1 MESITARKRI
11 DYVDI
16 AKGIGMLLVM
26 WAHILVEGPINWF
39 IYIFH
44 MPLFFFISGMLFIP
58 SKYPTCLSL
67 IKKRYHTLIVPYVC
81 YSVITWIVWVAY
93 SFISKSNVASYWMP
107 LAQTVIAQGSGGFLV
122 HNVPL
127 WFVTCL
133 FVVEVTYFYI
143 NKIDNVSLKT
153 GLCLLLTVLGYCMI
167 EAFEFFPFNLLPW
180 SIEVALASMVFY
192 SVGNTYGQN
201 LTEFLDIIHQKKK
214 LFRLILLFALLT
226 VTVLCSLVTRH
237 ISFGS
242 DRLGA
247 HPVPLYL
254 GAFAGIIMILLI
266 SNEVSLLNISLS
278 IVVKFIDYIKWIGKN
293 SFRFMAV
300 HVPIKGFLT
309 AVVARIFHT
318 TTNAVGGNLFYC
330 GIVFI
335 ITLLLTTMIT
345 MITNL
350 TIRRIHR
357 KG

>member
-44 MPLFFFISGMLFIP
+44 MPLFFFISGLLYVP

-81 YSVITWIVWVAY
+81 YSVLTWLVWVAY
-93 SFISKSNVASYWMP
+93 SFISKSNVDSYWMP

-143 NKIDNVSLKT
+143 NKIDKVSLKI
-153 GLCLLLTVLGYCMI
+153 GLCLLLTALGYCMI
-167 EAFEFFPFNLLPW
+167 EVFAFFPFTLLPW

-192 SVGNTYGQN
+192 SVGNTYGDN
-201 LTEFLDIIHQKKK
+201 LTDFLAIIHQKKIF
-214 LFRLILLFALLT
+214 FRLLLLFALLT

-242 DRLGA
+242 DRLGDR
-247 HPVPLYL
+247 PIPLYF
-254 GAFAGIIMILLI
+254 GAFAGIAMILLI
-266 SNEVSLLNISLS
+266 SSEISLLNITSS
-278 IVVKFIDYIKWIGKN
+278 IVVKFVDYIKWIGKN

-300 HVPIKGFLT
+300 HVPIKGFLSV
-309 AVVARIFHT
+309 VVAKFFHT
-318 TTNAVGGNLFYC
+318 TTSVVGGNVFFS
-330 GIVFI
+330 GVVFI
-335 ITLLLTTMIT
+335 ITLFLTTMIT
-345 MITNL
+345 DL
-350 TIRRIHR
+350 TVRRIHR
-357 KG
+357 KD